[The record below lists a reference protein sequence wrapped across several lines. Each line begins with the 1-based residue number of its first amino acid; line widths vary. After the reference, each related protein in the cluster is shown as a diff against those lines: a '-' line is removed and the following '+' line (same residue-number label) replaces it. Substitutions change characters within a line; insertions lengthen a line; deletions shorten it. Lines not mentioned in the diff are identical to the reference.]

1 MGVGLVLLLALLLAT
16 FRSLRKVRTVQR
28 RVVDDLTDRAGFLR
42 ARFAG
47 LRIAVSKRRNSP
59 EADFDRA

>member
-16 FRSLRKVRTVQR
+16 FRSLRKVRSVQR

-47 LRIAVSKRRNSP
+47 LQIAVSKRRNGP